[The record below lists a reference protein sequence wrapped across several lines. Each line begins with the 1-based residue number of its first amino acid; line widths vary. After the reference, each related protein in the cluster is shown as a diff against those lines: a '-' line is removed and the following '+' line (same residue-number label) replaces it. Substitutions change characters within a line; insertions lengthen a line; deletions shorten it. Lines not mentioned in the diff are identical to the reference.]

1 MTPLLFWRV
10 DVLKKQ
16 ELSVPNSCLNKAAS
30 SEPIFV
36 IRAKDPL
43 APMLIRHWATMAEGV
58 HEVEKVM
65 EARSIADEIER
76 WQNQPMCEPMAQP
89 YIGGPIGVPVRR

>member
-1 MTPLLFWRV
+1 M
-10 DVLKKQ
+10 LKKQ
-16 ELSVPNSCLNKAAS
+16 ELSVPNSCLNKAAP

-58 HEVEKVM
+58 HEGEKVM
-65 EARSIADEIER
+65 EARSLADEIER
-76 WQNQPMCEPMAQP
+76 WQSQPVCEVAMPSP

>member
-1 MTPLLFWRV
+1 M
-10 DVLKKQ
+10 LKKQ

-36 IRAKDPL
+36 IRGKDPL

-58 HEVEKVM
+58 HEGEKVM
-65 EARSIADEIER
+65 EARSLADEIER
-76 WQNQPMCEPMAQP
+76 WQSQPVCEVAMIPVPGQS
-89 YIGGPIGVPVRR
+89 YGGPIRR

>member
-1 MTPLLFWRV
+1 M
-10 DVLKKQ
+10 LKKQ

-30 SEPIFV
+30 NEPIFV

-43 APMLIRHWATMAEGV
+43 APMLIRHWATMAEGM
-58 HEVEKVM
+58 HEAEKVT

-76 WQNQPMCEPMAQP
+76 WQSQPMCEVAPSP
-89 YIGGPIGVPVRR
+89 YIGGPIGVAVRR

>member
-1 MTPLLFWRV
+1 M
-10 DVLKKQ
+10 LKKQ

-36 IRAKDPL
+36 IRGKDIL

-58 HEVEKVM
+58 HEAEKVH
-65 EARSIADEIER
+65 EARGLADEIER
-76 WQNQPMCEPMAQP
+76 WQSQPMCDVAMPATGQC
-89 YIGGPIGVPVRR
+89 YDRPVRRG